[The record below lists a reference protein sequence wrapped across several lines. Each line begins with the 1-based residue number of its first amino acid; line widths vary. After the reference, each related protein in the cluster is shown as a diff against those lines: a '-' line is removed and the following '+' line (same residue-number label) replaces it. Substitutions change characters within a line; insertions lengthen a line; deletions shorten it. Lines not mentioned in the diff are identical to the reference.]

1 MGIIWSDINL
11 NHSTILQSDGYA
23 LEFAYLCTKLFS
35 WMLCMPWFF
44 AVVVLQAVF
53 LLLIQTPTNIKKN
66 AWIDINA
73 CFPLVK
79 ACEKVVFSPMII
91 RRIPLWFSANGYC
104 GCFGCDMNAYFS
116 FIFTLLPS
124 GYILEHFLNLSYAD
138 LKQSGFLSL
147 N

>member
-11 NHSTILQSDGYA
+11 NHSTILQSDSNA

-44 AVVVLQAVF
+44 CRNNFAGRFSFVNPN
-53 LLLIQTPTNIKKN
+53 THNYKKKF

-73 CFPLVK
+73 YFPLVK

-91 RRIPLWFSANGYC
+91 RQNSSVIFSKWLLWLFWMWHECILFIYLHTATLWLYIRTLFELVICRLETKWFS
-104 GCFGCDMNAYFS
+104 DS
-116 FIFTLLPS
+116 
-124 GYILEHFLNLSYAD
+124 
-138 LKQSGFLSL
+138 
-147 N
+147 

>member
-11 NHSTILQSDGYA
+11 NHSTILQSDGNA

-66 AWIDINA
+66 CMNSHQ
-73 CFPLVK
+73 CVFPTCEGMWKSGIFSYDNQKNSSVIFSKRLLWLFWMWHECILFIYLHTATLWLYIRTLFELVICRLETK
-79 ACEKVVFSPMII
+79 
-91 RRIPLWFSANGYC
+91 WFSE
-104 GCFGCDMNAYFS
+104 S
-116 FIFTLLPS
+116 
-124 GYILEHFLNLSYAD
+124 
-138 LKQSGFLSL
+138 
-147 N
+147 